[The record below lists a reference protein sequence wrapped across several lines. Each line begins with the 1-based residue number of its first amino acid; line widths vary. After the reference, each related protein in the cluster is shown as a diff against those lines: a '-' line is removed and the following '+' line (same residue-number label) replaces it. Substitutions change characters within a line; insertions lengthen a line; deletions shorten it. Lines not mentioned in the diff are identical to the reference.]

1 MPSIIVIIICLIFST
16 KLHAEEIKV
25 GMSVALT
32 GPTKKLGI
40 ELKYGADL
48 FFSQYNKTIFGK
60 KHPINLI
67 AYDDGYEPLKT
78 VQNTKK
84 LIEDD
89 SVFSLFSFVGTP
101 TSKAIM
107 PMIENKDMLYF
118 SPLTGAE
125 FLRSPFKKNIFNI
138 RTSYF
143 NEAKHQVDY
152 FIHQQK
158 LTKVAL
164 FIQADEFGLSASKSY
179 IKALNKAGIS
189 NVPQVRY
196 RRNTSKIT
204 PAVDSLI
211 QANPEV
217 IFCIGTYSPIALL
230 IRELRQ
236 NNNKSKIVM
245 LSFAGAHFLQEKLVD
260 DHNVYITSVLP
271 SPKYSTLAIVQQYRA
286 AMGTKT
292 LSYESL
298 EGYVN
303 AAVFIE
309 IIKNVFTENKKL
321 TKALFIQYAEQLNI
335 DLKGLSIA
343 FSQTNH
349 QALNKTYLNKITKNG
364 LTPIY

>member
-1 MPSIIVIIICLIFST
+1 MPQIIVIIICLIFSA
-16 KLHAEEIKV
+16 KSHSEEIKI

-40 ELKYGADL
+40 ELRYGADL
-48 FFSQYNKTIFGK
+48 FFSQYNKTVFGK
-60 KHPINLI
+60 KKPINLI
-67 AYDDGYEPLKT
+67 VYDDGYEPQKT

-84 LIEDD
+84 LIEKDR
-89 SVFSLFSFVGTP
+89 VFSLFSFVGTP

-107 PMIENKDMLYF
+107 PIIKNKDILFF

-125 FLRSPFKKNIFNI
+125 FLRTPFKKNIFNI

-143 NEAKHQVDY
+143 NEAQQQVDY

-164 FIQADEFGLSASKSY
+164 FIQADEFGLSASEGY

-189 NVPQVRY
+189 NIPQVRY
-196 RRNTSKIT
+196 RRNTSKIK

-211 QANPEV
+211 QANPEI

-230 IRELRQ
+230 ISELRK

-245 LSFAGAHFLQEKLVD
+245 LSFAGAHFLQDKLID

-271 SPKYSTLAIVQQYRA
+271 SPKRSTLAIVQQYRE
-286 AMGTKT
+286 AMGTKM

-303 AAVFIE
+303 AAVFVE
-309 IIKNVFTENKKL
+309 IIKKVFTKNERL
-321 TKALFIQYAEQLNI
+321 TKALFIKYAEQLNI
-335 DLKGLSIA
+335 DLKGLSII

-349 QALNKTYLNKITKNG
+349 QALHKTYLNKITKNG